1 MLDGRWLGETATTS
15 IQIWTHQTPSST
27 YKHSFG
33 LAFTMAD
40 VQYLSNQLEG
50 VSVQDENYDTHAPP
64 VPLKAKVC

>member
-1 MLDGRWLGETATTS
+1 LEEAGGTALLNTDKLPN
-15 IQIWTHQTPSST
+15 IHT

-33 LAFTMAD
+33 LALTMAD